1 MATMRFEIY
10 DAFRAAGVPDEKAR
24 AAAEAISEEHLATK
38 GDVGQL
44 EKRFDRVDRDILLM
58 KWMLGIVIAA
68 QVIPLVKQI
77 LQ

>member
-38 GDVGQL
+38 GDVGAIRQDI
-44 EKRFDRVDRDILLM
+44 EKLSRELLVI
-58 KWMLGIVIAA
+58 KWMVGLVIAV
-68 QVIPLVKQI
+68 QVIPL
-77 LQ
+77 LRHLL